1 MTPTTRSDHPSRI
14 LAEFA
19 AGLEFDAI
27 PEPVIARAEDLF
39 LDLVASSLA
48 GKGAAPVEHFA
59 ALICEMGPASGPSE
73 GLIHRSRTSP
83 MFAAMLNASS
93 AHYAEQDDVHNGA
106 VFHPGTVVI
115 PPALAMAQARR
126 LGGRALLTA
135 IVAGYEVGIRVGEYL
150 GRSHYRIFHTTAT
163 AGTLAAAV
171 ATGRLLGLDSAQ
183 MLHAIGSAGTQ
194 AGGLWEFL
202 RDGADSKQLHA
213 GHAAGSGLSAAWLAK
228 RGFRGAQRILE
239 GTQGMAAGMCGEGEA
254 GRLTDRLGER
264 WALAET
270 SFKFHAS
277 CRHTHPA
284 ADALA
289 LLMREHGLQA
299 HDIVTVTAHVHQ
311 SAIDVLGA
319 VDTPASVHQ
328 AKFSIGTTL
337 GLIAIHGDA
346 SVHAFTNHY
355 ADTDVQTFRQ
365 CVGMVL
371 DAEVDAAYPQAWL
384 GKVSVRTRDGA
395 TLHRMVHEPK
405 GDPGNTLSRP
415 ELESKAHRLAAFGGA
430 ASPTEVDALITLSW
444 NLRHTAALPFLLP
457 GDQS

>member
-1 MTPTTRSDHPSRI
+1 MTPTTPLDHPSRV

-19 AGLEFDAI
+19 ADLQFDAI

-39 LDLVASSLA
+39 LDLVACSLA
-48 GKGAAPVEHFA
+48 GKGAAPVEQYA
-59 ALICEMGPASGPSE
+59 ALISDMGPATGPSE
-73 GLIHRSRTSP
+73 ALIHRTRTSP
-83 MFAAMLNASS
+83 LFAAMLNAAS
-93 AHYAEQDDVHNGA
+93 AHYAEQDDVHNGS
-106 VFHPGTVVI
+106 VFHPGAVVI
-115 PPALAMAQARR
+115 PPALAMAQARH
-126 LGGRALLTA
+126 LGGRDLLTA

-163 AGTLAAAV
+163 AGTLAAAA
-171 ATGRLLGLDSAQ
+171 ATGRLLGLDCAQ

-213 GHAAGSGLSAAWLAK
+213 GHAAGSGLSAAWLAE

-239 GTQGMAAGMCGEGEA
+239 GAQGMAAGMCGDGDVR
-254 GRLTDRLGER
+254 RLTDRLGER

-289 LLMREHGLQA
+289 LLMREHTLRA
-299 HDIVTVTAHVHQ
+299 DDITDVTAHVHQ

-328 AKFSIGTTL
+328 AKFSMGTTL

-346 SVHAFTNHY
+346 GVNAFANHY
-355 ADTDVQTFRQ
+355 ADADVQTFRQ
-365 CVGMVL
+365 RVDMVL
-371 DAEVDAAYPQAWL
+371 DTEIDAAYPQAWL

-395 TLHRMVHEPK
+395 NLQRMVHEPK

-415 ELESKAHRLAAFGGA
+415 ELESKAHRLAAFADA
-430 ASPTEVDALITLSW
+430 ASPAEVDALIALSW
-444 NLRHTAALPFLLP
+444 GLRHTTTLPFLFA
-457 GDQS
+457 GDR